1 MKNAIPEIK
10 VRADYITE
18 SNNNDGDGKVLK
30 RIIRMQEEKMNI
42 GIDMDNTICSTSEK
56 ILEYQEKFIKQE
68 KISSDT
74 LWKNNWYKTKFLN
87 IYLEKIYNEAKIKE
101 NVSKVINDLK
111 KQKNKI
117 YIITARTE
125 NYVSDIYKITNDYLI
140 KNKIKADGIFINGKD
155 KVEICINNNIDIMIE
170 DSHYNYDRLIDNKIR
185 TILFDE
191 HNKNTDV
198 IDRVLNWNDIS
209 NKINEMK

>member
-1 MKNAIPEIK
+1 
-10 VRADYITE
+10 
-18 SNNNDGDGKVLK
+18 
-30 RIIRMQEEKMNI
+30 MNI

-68 KISSDT
+68 KINSDI
-74 LWKNNWYKTKFLN
+74 LWEDALYKTKFLN
-87 IYLEKIYNEAKIKE
+87 IYLERIYNEAKIKE
-101 NVSKVINDLK
+101 CAREVINNLK

-125 NYVSDIYKITNDYLI
+125 NHVSDIYKITNNYLL
-140 KNKIKADGIFINGKD
+140 KNEIVADGIFINGKD
-155 KVEICINNNIDIMIE
+155 KVDICINNNIDIMIE
-170 DSHYNYDRLIDNKIR
+170 DSRYNYDRLIDNKIR